1 MYEYIPATYESMMGF
16 GLGTNGNGAEPVAV
30 TVPGLQLEDQAFVDQ
45 GVVGPAP
52 QVENGTRALAIGAGV
67 GALALLLLGIVVIG
81 IAMPFALGAAGAAI
95 TGAKGYKKEAAKKG
109 AIYGGLAGIGAG
121 IVLTIIS
128 AGLESVSQGSGRYV
142 GGSGLVPFAV
152 GLYIGY
158 KHKERL
164 REEGAIS

>member
-1 MYEYIPATYESMMGF
+1 MYEYTPATYESMMGF

-30 TVPGLQLEDQAFVDQ
+30 TVPGLQLEDQAFVDT
-45 GVVGPAP
+45 GVPAP
-52 QVENGTRALAIGAGV
+52 ADNGTRALAIGAGV

-121 IVLTIIS
+121 IVLTIVS

-158 KHKERL
+158 KQKERL
-164 REEGAIS
+164 REEGAID